1 MDFLKLIQQKEQ
13 KIDNKIIMAMVIL
26 VFLIMSAVVFW
37 PTHKKNYLL
46 AYLPDDASFY
56 YHFTTK
62 KDLTQAFFAKEIVQE
77 RTVELEKLLAG
88 NFLNL
93 QEVLWFQTAG
103 DITNNSY
110 LLKFSRLPKSFLDDL
125 AKENSQLKA
134 YSPEKNILLITEKDL
149 VAPLLANEQK
159 KIYFPQGA
167 SIYWQKNK
175 APEFLNSLASI
186 LEPVFQG
193 EDLLLNWQKLS
204 DGKTRLSLLENNQ
217 SDIKNIK
224 YFLTPENFD
233 SVLAFNKTLPD
244 DLAENISTNLL
255 KVFFDSLPYY
265 NLSSQVLKSRIL
277 TDSIIWQDGETW
289 LLASDKPW
297 QDDILDFMKTLT
309 VKEVP
314 KVLSDGTAYTELVA
328 ADEQT
333 IIEHQINGQMV
344 QQIDQLFIW
353 ETQGKHYLSNKKE
366 LIAELTISKR
376 YLKDLWFDCLDDAEL
391 SVGDFMSFT
400 SQDIPAGVIK
410 DYLLA
415 NNISSLKAIS
425 YATGTMSGL
434 NVCF

>member
-26 VFLIMSAVVFW
+26 LILIMSVVVFW

-46 AYLPDDASFY
+46 AYLPDNTSFY

-62 KDLTQAFFAKEIVQE
+62 KDLAQAFFAKEIVQE

-93 QEVLWFQTAG
+93 QEVLWFQTSS
-103 DITNNSY
+103 DTTNNSY
-110 LLKFSRLPKSFLDDL
+110 LLKFSRLPKSFLEDF
-125 AKENSQLKA
+125 AKENFQLKA

-159 KIYFPQGA
+159 QIYFSQGA

-175 APEFLNSLASI
+175 APEFLNSLANI

-193 EDLLLNWQKLS
+193 EELLLNWRKLP
-204 DGKTRLSLLENNQ
+204 DGKTRLSLLEKNQ

-233 SVLAFNKTLPD
+233 SVLAFNSSLGD
-244 DLAENISTNLL
+244 DLAENISNSLL
-255 KVFFDSLPYY
+255 KAFFDSLPYY
-265 NLSSQVLKSRIL
+265 NLSSQVIKNRLL
-277 TDSIIWQDGETW
+277 TDSIIWQDGEAW

-297 QDDILDFMKTLT
+297 QDNILDFMKTFK

-328 ADEQT
+328 SDEQT
-333 IIEHQINGQMV
+333 IIEHQINGQKV

-353 ETQGKHYLSNKKE
+353 ETQGKYYLSNKKE
-366 LIAELTISKR
+366 LIVELTTSRR
-376 YLKDLWFDCLDDAEL
+376 YLKDLWFDCLDDTEL
-391 SVGDFMSFT
+391 EVGDFISFT
-400 SQDIPAGVIK
+400 SQDIPAGSIK

-415 NNISSLKAIS
+415 NNITSLKAIS
-425 YATGTMSGL
+425 YATDTMSGL